1 MTTGVLITILV
12 ASTIGFVVLMVMIFR
27 GGKKP
32 RSHKTTGA
40 HTSAKKTYAKME
52 EAVDHIFSD
61 EFREELR
68 NHGRLYFDKIISENA
83 MFLQQDLRL
92 TSSQLNEYMKKEI
105 SKKLQDQF
113 ASYEQSMKDAQAM
126 ALESIHNT
134 MRAAE
139 EQRAQMM
146 REMQEAVAAEK
157 ERRIAN
163 FEANMAE
170 IINKYLEE
178 AFGNQLDLK
187 DQVGYILGEMEQ
199 NKEAMRKDMYS

>member
-1 MTTGVLITILV
+1 MTTGVLIAILTV
-12 ASTIGFVVLMVMIFR
+12 SVVGFGVVLYLIFHK
-27 GGKKP
+27 GKKP
-32 RSHKTTGA
+32 
-40 HTSAKKTYAKME
+40 AKKPGTDAQKAYAEMTDG
-52 EAVDHIFSD
+52 VDHIFNE

-105 SKKLQDQF
+105 SKKLEDQF

-126 ALESIHNT
+126 ALETIQKT

-139 EQRAQMM
+139 EQRQQMTA
-146 REMQEAVAAEK
+146 EMQTAIAAEK
-157 ERRIAN
+157 ERLIKN
-163 FEANMAE
+163 FEDNMGD
-170 IINKYLEE
+170 IINHYLAE

-187 DQVGYILGEMEQ
+187 AQVGYIIGEMEA
-199 NKEAMRKDMYS
+199 NKEEMKKDMYS

>member
-1 MTTGVLITILV
+1 MTTGVLIAILAV
-12 ASTIGFVVLMVMIFR
+12 SVVGFGVVLYLIFHK
-27 GGKKP
+27 GKKP
-32 RSHKTTGA
+32 
-40 HTSAKKTYAKME
+40 AKKPGTDAQKAYAEMTDG
-52 EAVDHIFSD
+52 VDHIFNE

-105 SKKLQDQF
+105 SKKLEDQF

-126 ALESIHNT
+126 ALETIQKT

-139 EQRAQMM
+139 EQRQQMTA
-146 REMQEAVAAEK
+146 EMQTAIAAEK
-157 ERRIAN
+157 ERLIKN
-163 FEANMAE
+163 FEDNMGD
-170 IINKYLEE
+170 IINHYLAE

-187 DQVGYILGEMEQ
+187 AQVGYIIGEMEA
-199 NKEAMRKDMYS
+199 NKEEMKKDMYS